1 MAFDQIGY
9 IAEYNKANYDVIRA
23 TVPKGRGKEIKAF
36 AKAQGKSVSQLIVD
50 ALENCYKLVLV
61 NVYGN
66 EIDDVK
72 ALTEHDIIV
81 NWDPT

>member
-1 MAFDQIGY
+1 MYLTHVYMD
-9 IAEYNKANYDVIRA
+9 YNKL
-23 TVPKGRGKEIKAF
+23 
-36 AKAQGKSVSQLIVD
+36 KSVT